1 MWLTPQSAGC
11 RSEHEFDTGTVRLV
25 RSTECTSRVSSPS
38 NTEMTARPF
47 MSRTHVHVQAQP
59 SSTLAAATLLGLP
72 LGSIYAFSVLI
83 APLERELHATRS
95 DLASVFGI
103 SAVFFTVG
111 ANLSPRLFGRIRAAS
126 LVALT
131 GALSAIGALLAA
143 LAPTLTW
150 LILGYGV
157 LFAAGGGMAYVTL
170 QQCVNSAPLA
180 RPGLING
187 YLVSLFPLGALLA
200 APVFGVSLDAVGV
213 RQTLVGLA
221 TVVGTATLVAALLV
235 AHVGVLSKPGPSTPV
250 KEPPGRQA
258 HLRVTFWKLFA
269 VFFLAASAGLMVLSQ
284 AAAMLTAY
292 GTGKSGALLGTT
304 GIAGAIA
311 GARLGGGWLIDR
323 LPIPYVVAGAQC
335 VALLSACALTTF
347 PSPAVAIISLGLI
360 GVGYGI
366 VSGAT
371 SGAVAAY
378 WPKVEF
384 GKVSSRTYIAW
395 CLAAILLPVLAGRL
409 YDLTTGYHTA
419 IMMAGGGNLLA
430 VLVALTLPRQ
440 VRGQY

>member
-1 MWLTPQSAGC
+1 M
-11 RSEHEFDTGTVRLV
+11 
-25 RSTECTSRVSSPS
+25 ST
-38 NTEMTARPF
+38 
-47 MSRTHVHVQAQP
+47 THVHVQTQTIT
-59 SSTLAAATLLGLP
+59 TLAAATLLGLP

-83 APLERELHATRS
+83 APLEYELQVTRS

-111 ANLSPRLFGRIRAAS
+111 ANLSPRLFRRIRAAS

-143 LAPTLTW
+143 LAPSLMW

-157 LFAAGGGMAYVTL
+157 LFAVGGGMAYVTL
-170 QQCVNSAPLA
+170 QQCVNSTPLT
-180 RPGLING
+180 RPGLTNG

-200 APVFGVSLDAVGV
+200 APAFGVALDGVGV
-213 RQTLVGLA
+213 RNTLVGLA
-221 TVVGTATLVAALLV
+221 TVVAAATLGASLLV
-235 AHVGVLSKPGPSTPV
+235 VHAGVLSKP
-250 KEPPGRQA
+250 EPCMSSEEQAGLTA

-284 AAAMLTAY
+284 AAAMLTTY
-292 GTGKSGALLGTT
+292 GAGKSEALLGTT

-323 LPIPYVVAGAQC
+323 LPIPYVAAGAQC
-335 VALLSACALTTF
+335 VALFSATALAVL
-347 PSPAVAIISLGLI
+347 PSPSVAIISLGLI
-360 GVGYGI
+360 GVGYGV
-366 VSGAT
+366 VSGVT

-384 GKVSSRTYIAW
+384 GRVASRTYIAW
-395 CLAAILLPVLAGRL
+395 CLAAIFLPVLAGRL
-409 YDLTTGYHTA
+409 YDLTAGYHTA
-419 IMMAGGGNLLA
+419 ILVAGGSNLLA

-440 VRGQY
+440 VRSQ